1 MGLNK
6 LLEVNMS
13 DEEIFEL
20 LVDSLRDITGWD
32 DEITP
37 ETLLID
43 DLGLDSLGFLD
54 LFFTIQTS
62 IQKEVT
68 NEEMRNLI
76 LEELGIA
83 GRSDIKD
90 MSDGEK
96 DRVAYP
102 QLQVQNFFNIVKKQL
117 DPGLAGV
124 DIDKYS
130 ESVFDVNAIESFL
143 QTNFERIKEQK
154 ISQQIE
160 QNKIVDP
167 RMQQVIKDAFQ
178 SIDSSKVQ
186 EIVVDKKLMT
196 NIVKNFLKDHL
207 DLNSPEAMKK
217 FVLGK
222 DKKINVKEL
231 LNSDSGKG
239 RIFNQFLDGK
249 QEEIL
254 KAYVDTNH
262 DSIISQVIEA
272 RKADVIQKAVS
283 QNRGNLV
290 IRIFERRKDE
300 ILGMISEEDQ
310 EKFSEEYLRNADS
323 YSDFLEGFKETA
335 KETAMRKLFDEEKAR
350 IYAEIIE
357 HETQRIYSMDGL
369 SDDDKSSILDKLGT
383 SERDRILDEFVQE
396 NRDALKRAAEDEGM
410 VLSQDDLAAQL
421 LSDQEVQQK
430 LIQELVDSQVSDVF
444 DDEIRKQ
451 SENIEDEELLQL
463 VQNTFMTTQF
473 KEEKIKQ
480 AMTDGNIQ
488 GEVAEDFMRQ
498 NFDRIAI
505 EETRRI
511 LEDNDLRNKLV
522 QDYIKDNYDPM
533 EAMQLNSPEK
543 MKELQ
548 EKITKKYIEDHI
560 DEIIARYMNE
570 YMDEI
575 LEDLPDEDEIEV
587 GGDLQDDF
595 MKKFMQK
602 MEIEDQD
609 EGISSHDL
617 DSFIGRYNIKDPMM
631 LAFLETNF
639 EDTRE
644 LFAAFERIEYDPHL
658 IENFILQEF
667 DLKTAAFLQ
676 LTLDNEEFK
685 VALRAEFTE
694 YFLSHHLESR
704 MEEMMELA
712 MKKQFDFL
720 GVADVRN
727 QEMIDGY
734 QGLLNDFLKRRIK
747 EIVASLSQEEI
758 QSGFEKF
765 FRRINQDPDEFFS
778 LLETKFSRAKQI
790 KILNHFIDAPNFVE
804 DLQVGLAEYFID
816 NYTNEAEKASLD
828 VWSQVIEG
836 SELYPELTEKL
847 KELQSNF
854 LLQELKNIA
863 KAKPDRKLLEKSK
876 AAFIADVQ
884 CPLIRGALDYLVC
897 GLMEQEDFEDDLRAH
912 IKDPELYLKDS
923 KQEIESFLIHIHQTQ
938 AGESLPTLHVGN
950 ENLEVDPAALVEY
963 LRGMSALSRPSLIK
977 LYLAY
982 LKVTF
987 DYVELPFEVSMRL
1000 DYFIQNY
1007 AKRFQVK
1014 EGYLLRHL
1022 LFRIPNLQDI
1032 LGEFVGNS
1040 RDAVR
1045 AIFIGLLLEKAFA
1058 QADSLARGLMSK
1070 NTLEK
1075 DAFLFF
1081 MESLLKGNH
1090 PSYEMLIPEKAK
1102 DFMKTSDFQQASK
1115 GTYEAYLAQLYERK
1129 DSSPFNLREAVKN
1142 EPHEYA
1148 NLRKALSYLESEKI
1162 IEFGK
1167 FFGKVRDTFKLDEK
1181 TLLQILETVS
1191 ADVFQYVED
1200 TVKSIENDI
1209 LVFTQNWILS
1219 QYDFLVADRI
1229 MEHFDQSKMQGG
1241 IIQNI
1246 QDEYAKIHSFRMF
1259 HTGFKGRFYAN
1270 EDLDLV
1276 AEKDMIKEFSMEY
1289 MKDMIRT
1296 KASDVEGL

>member
-6 LLEVNMS
+6 LLEVKMN

-37 ETLLID
+37 QTLLID

-102 QLQVQNFFNIVKKQL
+102 QLKVENFFNIVKKQL

-124 DIDKYS
+124 DLDKHS
-130 ESVFDVNAIESFL
+130 ESVFEVSAIESFL
-143 QTNFERIKEQK
+143 QENFERIREQK
-154 ISQQIE
+154 ITQQIE
-160 QNKIVDP
+160 QNKIDDP
-167 RMQQVIKDAFQ
+167 RMQQIIKDAFQ

-186 EIVVDKKLMT
+186 EIVVDKKMMT

-207 DLNSPEAMKK
+207 DLNSPEAMKR
-217 FVLGK
+217 FVLDK
-222 DKKINVKEL
+222 DKKINVREL

-254 KAYVDTNH
+254 KAYVETNH

-283 QNRGNLV
+283 KNRGNLV

-300 ILGMISEEDQ
+300 ILGMVSEEDQ
-310 EKFSEEYLRNADS
+310 EKFSEDALKEADS
-323 YSDFLEGFKETA
+323 YSDFLEGFKA
-335 KETAMRKLFDEEKAR
+335 SGKEAAMRKLFEEEKTR
-350 IYAEIIE
+350 IYAEIVE

-369 SDDDKSSILDKLGT
+369 SDDDKSSILDKLGS
-383 SERDRILDEFVQE
+383 SERERILDEFVQE

-410 VLSQDDLAAQL
+410 VLNQDDLAAQL

-430 LIQELVDSQVSDVF
+430 LIQELVDSQISDVF

-451 SENIEDEELLQL
+451 SENIEDDELLKL

-480 AMTDGNIQ
+480 AMADGNIQ

-498 NFDRIAI
+498 NFDRIAL

-511 LEDNDLRNKLV
+511 LEDHDLRNKLI

-548 EKITKKYIEDHI
+548 EKITKKYIEEHI

-570 YMDEI
+570 YMDEM
-575 LEDLPDEDEIEV
+575 LEALPEEDEIEV
-587 GGDLQDDF
+587 GGDLQDEF

-602 MEIEDQD
+602 MEVEDQD
-609 EGISSHDL
+609 EGLSSHDL

-644 LFAAFERIEYDPHL
+644 LFAAFEKIEYDPGL
-658 IENFILQEF
+658 IETFIRQEF

-676 LTLDNEEFK
+676 LTLDNQEFK

-694 YFLSHHLESR
+694 YFLTHHLESR

-720 GVADVRN
+720 GVADERN

-734 QGLLNDFLKRRIK
+734 QQLLNDFLIDKIK
-747 EIVASLSQEEI
+747 EIVASLTREEI

-765 FRRINQDPDEFFS
+765 FRRVEQDQEEFLS
-778 LLETKFSRAKQI
+778 LLQAKFDRPKQI
-790 KILNHFIDAPNFVE
+790 KILSHFIDQPQTIDAMKIGF
-804 DLQVGLAEYFID
+804 AEFFIA
-816 NYTNEAEKASLD
+816 NYSEEVNQATFE
-828 VWSQVIEG
+828 VWSQVIQG
-836 SELYPELTEKL
+836 TDQYPELTAKL
-847 KELQSNF
+847 KSLQSSF
-854 LLQELKNIA
+854 LIKELKSISKTKLA
-863 KAKPDRKLLEKSK
+863 KEVLEQSRLS
-876 AAFIADVQ
+876 FCADVEF
-884 CPLIRGALDYLVC
+884 PLIRGSLDYFVC
-897 GLMEQEDFEDDLRAH
+897 GLMEQDSFEDELRAH
-912 IKDPELYLKDS
+912 IKDVQLYLES
-923 KQEIESFLIHIHQTQ
+923 KEELESFLGYVHQSE
-938 AGESLPTLHVGN
+938 AGATLPTLDFKD
-950 ENLEVDPAALVEY
+950 ETLEVDPEKLVEY
-963 LRGMSALSRPSLIK
+963 LKAMSALPRQALLK
-977 LYLAY
+977 LYLAH
-982 LKVTF
+982 LKVAVN
-987 DYVELPFEVSMRL
+987 YVKLPFETSKRL

-1007 AKRFQVK
+1007 AKKFQVK
-1014 EGYLLRHL
+1014 EGYLIRHL
-1022 LFRIPNLQDI
+1022 IFRISSLRK
-1032 LGEFVGNS
+1032 VW
-1040 RDAVR
+1040 RDFTGVNR
-1045 AIFIGLLLEKAFA
+1045 SFCRVVLVELLLEKAFA
-1058 QADSLARGLMSK
+1058 QADSLVRDLLGK

-1075 DAFLFF
+1075 DAFLVF
-1081 MESLLKGNH
+1081 MDNMMGTSH
-1090 PSYEMLIPEKAK
+1090 PPYDFLDSERAPAIVNSKEHEALVRKMYGSFLEKVHEDRHVK
-1102 DFMKTSDFQQASK
+1102 S
-1115 GTYEAYLAQLYERK
+1115 
-1129 DSSPFNLREAVKN
+1129 FNLRGAVKN
-1142 EPHEYA
+1142 KPEEYR
-1148 NLRKALSYLESEKI
+1148 NLRKALSYLERDKI
-1162 IEFGK
+1162 AEFEN
-1167 FFGKVRDTFKLDEK
+1167 FFGKVSATFYLEEEA
-1181 TLLQILETVS
+1181 LLQILETVS
-1191 ADVFQYVED
+1191 ADVFRYVED

-1209 LVFTQNWILS
+1209 FVFTQNWILS

-1229 MEHFDQSKMQGG
+1229 MEYFDQSKLQGG

-1259 HTGFKGRFYAN
+1259 HSSFKGKFYAN
-1270 EDLDLV
+1270 EDLDRES
-1276 AEKDMIKEFSMEY
+1276 EKDMIKEFSLEY
-1289 MKDMIRT
+1289 MKNMI
-1296 KASDVEGL
+1296 KDKVSSVEGL